1 MPTGIRPL
9 KHLRRL
15 RSAGFP
21 IKFLHLFSFDF
32 NDYSS
37 EENPIFEFEKKS
49 SSFQPDFPIETSTD
63 SEEYENFDMNG
74 NT

>member
-37 EENPIFEFEKKS
+37 EENPIFEFEKKVLLFS
-49 SSFQPDFPIETSTD
+49 LTFLLKHRPTARNMKIST
-63 SEEYENFDMNG
+63 
-74 NT
+74 